1 MSDKIAQQ
9 QWMDQWRR
17 SGAQRLK
24 EGEREKQGERWRGKE
39 RERMQGKVEW
49 IVVEAQLLMMM
60 VCVATW
66 SLTLTGFGTAAAA
79 ADGWWLLLG

>member
-1 MSDKIAQQ
+1 
-9 QWMDQWRR
+9 
-17 SGAQRLK
+17 
-24 EGEREKQGERWRGKE
+24 
-39 RERMQGKVEW
+39 MQGKVEW